1 MGVREEVKTL
11 KIRYFSGNPR
21 TMPYMLWDFK
31 GERTFK
37 LVPAL
42 EGIYS
47 FNCNV
52 QHLYLIDTDVIIEA
66 FNEVMELINQGKTGY
81 SRII

>member
-11 KIRYFSGNPR
+11 KISYFSGNPHA
-21 TMPYMLWDFK
+21 MPYMLWDFN

-66 FNEVMELINQGKTGY
+66 FNEVMELISKELNGHC
-81 SRII
+81 